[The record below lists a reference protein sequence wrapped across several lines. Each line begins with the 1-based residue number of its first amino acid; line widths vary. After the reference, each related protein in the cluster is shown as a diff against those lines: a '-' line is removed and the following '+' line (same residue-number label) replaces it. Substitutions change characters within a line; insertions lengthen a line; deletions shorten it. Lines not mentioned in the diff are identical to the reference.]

1 MPNDTRVERR
11 FLFGQSL
18 TVSIVLFCCVWTVH
32 HSWMQNLTAFSIHFS
47 VAGHLRL
54 CFLIERIPGEVSD
67 SNKLPSPNFAMPS
80 YRRAAQPTHV
90 ERGGTQPDRGPF
102 CSGPHGRLTDDI
114 PPLWKTSFPPL
125 LNSPPALFFVCL
137 MAVMHKGSFR

>member
-1 MPNDTRVERR
+1 
-11 FLFGQSL
+11 
-18 TVSIVLFCCVWTVH
+18 
-32 HSWMQNLTAFSIHFS
+32 MQNLTTFSIHFS

-90 ERGGTQPDRGPF
+90 ERGGTQPNRGPF

-114 PPLWKTSFPPL
+114 PPLWKPFFSIAQLLPFSPL
-125 LNSPPALFFVCL
+125 FCL
-137 MAVMHKGSFR
+137 KAVMHKGSFK